1 MSATTSFSHFCNLK
15 PLSPY
20 YCSLSTHRSH
30 LNQGIKKNHRSQHK
44 IEATNKKGLIGF
56 VPLQFC
62 EFGVMPLLFVYL
74 ETCHY
79 NFPSTRLVPFS
90 TLESSLGP
98 FADRIVR
105 MELIPRLK
113 LPLPIGLER
122 AEPQSLRRLHPL
134 PPPPLAYPASSRVRR
149 HRRLAFVSDAGFQ
162 PSPA

>member
-1 MSATTSFSHFCNLK
+1 MVVELRRGGREQEGSGGGWGKVTAPAAGRAK
-15 PLSPY
+15 A
-20 YCSLSTHRSH
+20 
-30 LNQGIKKNHRSQHK
+30 GK
-44 IEATNKKGLIGF
+44 KKGLIGF

-62 EFGVMPLLFVYL
+62 EFGVIPLLFVYL

-113 LPLPIGLER
+113 LVV
-122 AEPQSLRRLHPL
+122 EPPKLIRLKCANHHPKSN
-134 PPPPLAYPASSRVRR
+134 P
-149 HRRLAFVSDAGFQ
+149 G
-162 PSPA
+162 